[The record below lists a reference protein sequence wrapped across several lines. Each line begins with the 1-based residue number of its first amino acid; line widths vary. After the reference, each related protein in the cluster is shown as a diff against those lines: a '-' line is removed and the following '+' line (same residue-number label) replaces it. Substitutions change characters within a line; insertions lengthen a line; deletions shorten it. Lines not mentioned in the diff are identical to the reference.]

1 MKESFF
7 LLSTQGPNFCYY
19 FYMTA
24 QIIDKPWGRE
34 IILSTPDLPY
44 TAKILEIK
52 AGKRLSLQ
60 YHDQKLETLCLF
72 SGEANIIWGK
82 DQSNLITEKM
92 IDGQGYTITPG
103 TIHRFQAITNCR
115 LFEASTPEIGT
126 TYRLEDDAN
135 RNDETESV
143 RNLPNRGY

>member
-1 MKESFF
+1 
-7 LLSTQGPNFCYY
+7 
-19 FYMTA
+19 MTA
-24 QIIDKPWGRE
+24 QIIEKPWGRE

-82 DQSNLITEKM
+82 DQASLLTEKM
-92 IDGQGYTITPG
+92 AENQGYTITPG
-103 TIHRFQAITNCR
+103 TVHRFEAITDCQ
-115 LFEASTPEIGT
+115 LFEASTPETGT
-126 TYRLEDDAN
+126 TFRLEDDTERKN
-135 RNDETESV
+135 ETEAV

>member
-1 MKESFF
+1 
-7 LLSTQGPNFCYY
+7 
-19 FYMTA
+19 MTA
-24 QIIDKPWGRE
+24 QIIEKPWGRE
-34 IILSTPDLPY
+34 IILNTPDLPY

-82 DQSNLITEKM
+82 DQASLLTEKM
-92 IDGQGYTITPG
+92 IENQGYTITPG
-103 TIHRFQAITNCR
+103 TVHRFEAITDCQ
-115 LFEASTPEIGT
+115 LFEASTPETGT
-126 TYRLEDDAN
+126 TFRLEDDTKRKN
-135 RNDETESV
+135 ETEAV

>member
-1 MKESFF
+1 
-7 LLSTQGPNFCYY
+7 
-19 FYMTA
+19 MTA

-60 YHDQKLETLCLF
+60 YHDRKLETLCLF
-72 SGEANIIWGK
+72 SGQANIIWGQ
-82 DQSNLITEKM
+82 DQSNLKTEK
-92 IDGQGYTITPG
+92 IAENQGYTITPG
-103 TIHRFQAITNCR
+103 TIHRFEAITDCK
-115 LFEASTPEIGT
+115 LFEASTPETGT
-126 TYRLEDDAN
+126 TYRLEDDSGRDN
-135 RNDETESV
+135 ETEAV

>member
-1 MKESFF
+1 
-7 LLSTQGPNFCYY
+7 
-19 FYMTA
+19 MTA
-24 QIIDKPWGRE
+24 QIIEKPWGRE
-34 IILSTPDLPY
+34 IILSTPNLPY

-82 DQSNLITEKM
+82 DQASLLTEKM
-92 IDGQGYTITPG
+92 VENQGYTITPG
-103 TIHRFQAITNCR
+103 TVHRFEAITDCQ
-115 LFEASTPEIGT
+115 LFEASTPETGT
-126 TYRLEDDAN
+126 TYRLEDDSK
-135 RNDETESV
+135 RLDETEAV

>member
-1 MKESFF
+1 
-7 LLSTQGPNFCYY
+7 
-19 FYMTA
+19 MTA
-24 QIIDKPWGRE
+24 QIIEKPWGRE
-34 IILSTPDLPY
+34 IILTTIDLPY

-72 SGEANIIWGK
+72 SGKANIIWGK
-82 DQSNLITEKM
+82 DQNNLVTEAM
-92 IDGQGYTITPG
+92 NNSQGYTITPH
-103 TIHRFQAITNCR
+103 TIHRFEAITDCQ

-126 TYRLEDDAN
+126 TYRLQDDTE
-135 RNDETESV
+135 RSDETEAV

>member
-1 MKESFF
+1 
-7 LLSTQGPNFCYY
+7 
-19 FYMTA
+19 MTA
-24 QIIDKPWGRE
+24 QIIEKPWGRE

-72 SGEANIIWGK
+72 SGEANIIWGN
-82 DQSNLITEKM
+82 DQNNLTTEKM
-92 IDGQGYTITPG
+92 VASNGYTITLN
-103 TIHRFQAITNCR
+103 TIHRFEAITDCQ
-115 LFEASTPEIGT
+115 LFEASTPETGT
-126 TYRLEDDAN
+126 TYRLEDDSK
-135 RNDETESV
+135 RLDETEAV